1 MFVIRI
7 KIAKYDISVF
17 FVLTFLNYSNYNTR
31 SLDERARSRL
41 YVLKKCRSGCLRIMG
56 GVGPHTFPTL
66 NKNDGS

>member
-17 FVLTFLNYSNYNTR
+17 FVLTFLNYSNYSTR

-41 YVLKKCRSGCLRIMG
+41 YVLENVDLDVLTRNNK
-56 GVGPHTFPTL
+56 GVSDRRLFPH
-66 NKNDGS
+66 